1 VTRQDELRAM
11 RERKFAKSAKISRGS
26 TEGRA
31 MVVTATLSKKDIPAK
46 AEAGIKPSPREA
58 KKKEPKYV
66 CPVCEARRLAKR
78 ASMAKWRAK
87 KNG

>member
-11 RERKFAKSAKISRGS
+11 RERKFAKSAKTSRGS

-46 AEAGIKPSPREA
+46 AEAGIKPSPREP
-58 KKKEPKYV
+58 KKEPKYV